1 MAQPRCVWSILIA
14 SRSFCGGL
22 AEHLPKELARIYA
35 VRSVV
40 RAGVDTTWLFQ
51 VRAKVAGSGFL
62 LDHGFLATRTFR
74 IVGEDFEWVQVDI
87 AVGAITRAQ
96 AAADAPVLDDD
107 FQRIAALAAGRGYKI
122 VFETQAVTNE
132 ARDTVVG
139 VGAGI
144 HAGVASR
151 AVLQVENE

>member
-107 FQRIAALAAGRGYKI
+107 FQRIAAANGTDGTADHAERIAALAAGRGYKI

-132 ARDTVVG
+132 ARDTV
-139 VGAGI
+139 
-144 HAGVASR
+144 
-151 AVLQVENE
+151 